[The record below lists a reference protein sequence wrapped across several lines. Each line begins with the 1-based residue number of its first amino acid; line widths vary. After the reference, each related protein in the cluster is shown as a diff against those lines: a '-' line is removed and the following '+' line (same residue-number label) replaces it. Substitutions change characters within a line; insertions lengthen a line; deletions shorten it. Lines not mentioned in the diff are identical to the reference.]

1 MSGLLEGRHGPWVC
15 LFSLLAR
22 LSPSHP
28 RSAISPHL
36 AYDDRVIIG
45 GQNILH
51 GCVLIE
57 SF

>member
-1 MSGLLEGRHGPWVC
+1 MSGLLEGRHGPWGC
-15 LFSLLAR
+15 LCSLLAR
-22 LSPSHP
+22 LSPTHP

-45 GQNILH
+45 GQDILH
-51 GCVLIE
+51 ERVPIK